1 MRTAPA
7 FVGASLRVGILGVG
21 LLLGACA
28 SVDRSPVGS
37 IEGCHI
43 EKRRAFETAGPKSM
57 GTVVTR
63 EVRVC
68 N

>member
-7 FVGASLRVGILGVG
+7 FVGANLRVSLLGVG

-28 SVDRSPVGS
+28 PGDRAHVAS
-37 IEGCHI
+37 IEGCHT
-43 EKRRAFETAGPKSM
+43 ETRRVFETAGPKSI

-63 EVRVC
+63 QVRVC
-68 N
+68 D